1 MKQRLKSGFRKLT
14 FLFSAL
20 ATFLF
25 SPLPFMPQAAA
36 QEIANNIIFAVEVA
50 KQRGALYERPTMEFE
65 PGDWVAAY
73 SKNVNL
79 GSLKNYQ
86 GQTVDF
92 VYEFSNNGKVIAT
105 HKFQRKFELSDKYF
119 KFNILPDPWSST
131 DKSFRWDW
139 SGNFAA
145 SLNKLP
151 TGVHEITV
159 AGYIAKGG
167 DKTMFVKGALTYNN
181 KDGNQKMAEYATLIE
196 KEKGFDIV
204 KQNEEFAKKH
214 GRADDNIEQ
223 IQTTVYNDCGREVV
237 INFAN
242 EKSSSNYVSLR
253 YHESL
258 NITIN
263 DGESVYI
270 SWKGKSAY
278 SGPTIGS
285 FEKGK
290 TVYLCK

>member
-1 MKQRLKSGFRKLT
+1 MS
-14 FLFSAL
+14 
-20 ATFLF
+20 
-25 SPLPFMPQAAA
+25 QAAA
-36 QEIANNIIFAVEVA
+36 QDIANNLIFAVEVA

-73 SKNVNL
+73 SNKINL
-79 GSLKNYQ
+79 DSLKNYQ

-92 VYEFSNNGKVIAT
+92 VYEFSNKGSVIAT
-105 HKFQRKFELSDKYF
+105 HKFQRKLELTDKYF
-119 KFNILPDPWSST
+119 KFNILPDPWSSI

-139 SGNFAA
+139 SGNFAS
-145 SLNKLP
+145 SLSKLP
-151 TGVHEITV
+151 AGIHEITV

-167 DKTMFVKGALTYNN
+167 DRTMFVKGVISYNN
-181 KDGNQKMAEYATLIE
+181 KDGNQKMAEYAQRIE

-204 KQNEEFAKKH
+204 KQNEDFSKKH
-214 GRADDNIEQ
+214 GRAADNIEQ
-223 IQTTVYNDCGREVV
+223 IQTTVYNNCGREVV

-242 EKSSSNYVSLR
+242 KKSSSNYVRLR
-253 YHESL
+253 YHETL

-263 DGESVYI
+263 DSESIYI

-290 TVYLCK
+290 TVNLCK